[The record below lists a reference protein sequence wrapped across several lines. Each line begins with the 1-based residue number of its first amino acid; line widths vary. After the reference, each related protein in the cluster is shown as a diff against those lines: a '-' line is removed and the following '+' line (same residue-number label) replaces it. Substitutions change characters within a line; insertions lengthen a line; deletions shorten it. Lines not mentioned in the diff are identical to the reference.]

1 MHSGFWGFALHT
13 LGIVKQFPKNVEQSE
28 FGSSDIT
35 GLSEI
40 SGMFYYHIR
49 KTLCWYYTF
58 NVSTY

>member
-40 SGMFYYHIR
+40 SGMFYYHIIYV
-49 KTLCWYYTF
+49 KHYVDTILLM
-58 NVSTY
+58 